1 MHTIHGFEEVIP
13 FIHKKTLVVCDIDYT
28 LVHYGKPF
36 LHFLN
41 EARSQTRSP
50 QDEEPIAYE
59 FYKRHLQTHPP
70 IPTDPSGFIQLLM
83 EVTRQGKLIF
93 VTARPPE
100 YEAFTRKEFKT
111 LNLDYDFFEVHY
123 LGLGCKGEFCKQY
136 VPKYDQI
143 CLVDDY
149 KKNIRAFQALIPGSK
164 TFLFRLD

>member
-1 MHTIHGFEEVIP
+1 MHAIHGFEEVIP

-36 LHFLN
+36 IEFLN
-41 EARSQTRSP
+41 EARSQTRS
-50 QDEEPIAYE
+50 QKDHEPIAYQL
-59 FYKRHLQTHPP
+59 YKRHLQSHPP

-100 YEAFTRKEFKT
+100 YEDFTRNEFKK

-123 LGLGCKGEFCKQY
+123 LGLCCKGEFCKQY
-136 VPKYDQI
+136 VPHYDQI

-164 TFLFRLD
+164 TFLFRLY